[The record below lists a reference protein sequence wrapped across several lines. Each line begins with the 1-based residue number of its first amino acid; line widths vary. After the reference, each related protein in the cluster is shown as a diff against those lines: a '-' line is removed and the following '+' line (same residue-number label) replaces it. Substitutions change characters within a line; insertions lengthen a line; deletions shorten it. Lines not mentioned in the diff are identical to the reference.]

1 MRWYQ
6 MGGRRGGLRVG
17 LPAPVDPDPVDPD
30 PDPDPGDPLADL
42 KAALTPT
49 AAELIDAAD
58 IGLIRYEIA
67 GDVGDGEGNP
77 STPYYPKYSYPITA
91 AAAFA
96 GVTTAM
102 SSARGNWVG
111 AATAAVRVLAQIR
124 YWINPSADAPGGRAP
139 LGRSGYHAQHEAAC
153 YATIAIAVRTPTIWD
168 ALTATEKERCD
179 LVMMGGLVANL
190 VVISDDSPYTG
201 DWMSRRTIR
210 GYTAG
215 RNNAPNFS
223 SPARLTPYVCTF
235 YLEARGIDVQAWLNS
250 FNQAAFAARCAP
262 IGTTTTVGDVDIAG
276 IGGLDELWKTF
287 RRQWINAVK
296 QEEHGGVEGVGPGPT
311 AAQILASINGG
322 GSGTFRGLGRT
333 LADHAAAFR
342 VEIERVFN
350 AVNRPGLAGQPGGET
365 GDGWTGTYGVKGAW
379 TQNQLRGCMAKAG
392 WSTIPY
398 PGQIGAFNEFD
409 TVDGGESGGPAVR
422 SSMSYAF
429 GGVGA
434 VLNLILA
441 AVVHQKISLGDAT
454 FAEAAAR
461 LTRGWAYFL
470 HVTQYGY
477 FSYAKGG
484 YNVNTGRWSS
494 NNETW
499 TAAFAATNNARLTA
513 ASGLVRM
520 LLAA

>member
-30 PDPDPGDPLADL
+30 PYPDPGDPLVEL
-42 KAALTPT
+42 RAALTPT
-49 AAELIDAAD
+49 NAELIDAMD

-67 GDVGDGEGNP
+67 GNVGDGEGNP
-77 STPYYPKYSYPITA
+77 STPYYPKYSYPIAA

-96 GVTTAM
+96 GVATSF
-102 SSARGNWVG
+102 SSPRGNWAG

-124 YWINPSADAPGGRAP
+124 YWINPSTAAPGGRAP

-153 YATIAIAVRTPTIWD
+153 YATIAIAVRTPAIWD

-190 VVISDDSPYTG
+190 VVISDNSPYTG
-201 DWMSRRTIR
+201 DWFSRRTIR

-235 YLEARGIDVQAWLNS
+235 YLEARGIDVQAWLNG

-262 IGTTTTVGDVDIAG
+262 IGTTTTVDGTPIAG

-287 RRQWINAVK
+287 RRQWTNAVK

-342 VEIERVFN
+342 IEIERIFG
-350 AVNRPGLAGQPGGET
+350 ATNRPGLVGQVGAET
-365 GDGWTGTYGVKGAW
+365 GPGWTGSFGVKG
-379 TQNQLRGCMAKAG
+379 TFTGGELRGVMGKAG

-398 PGQIGAFNEFD
+398 PGQIGAFDEFD
-409 TVDGGESGGPAVR
+409 SVDGGEGGGPAVR
-422 SSMSYAF
+422 SSVSYAF

-434 VLNLILA
+434 VLCLILA
-441 AVVHQKISLGDAT
+441 AVVHQKISLNDTAL
-454 FAEAAAR
+454 AEGR
-461 LTRGWAYFL
+461 GRVTRGWAYFL
-470 HVTQYGY
+470 HATQHGY
-477 FSYAKGG
+477 ASYAKGAG
-484 YNVNTGRWSS
+484 GSS
-494 NNETW
+494 NNEDW
-499 TAAFAATNNARLTA
+499 GAAFAANNGARLTA